1 MSCDELQFV
10 TRQQSCGRLE
20 VEVSD
25 LSTERGC
32 LSICWRL
39 EVIRLAGIGHF
50 YLPLRKFQI
59 RNSYVQF
66 VATENCATYFV

>member
-20 VEVSD
+20 VGVSD
-25 LSTERGC
+25 LSTRER
-32 LSICWRL
+32 LLKHLL

-66 VATENCATYFV
+66 VATEKCATYFV